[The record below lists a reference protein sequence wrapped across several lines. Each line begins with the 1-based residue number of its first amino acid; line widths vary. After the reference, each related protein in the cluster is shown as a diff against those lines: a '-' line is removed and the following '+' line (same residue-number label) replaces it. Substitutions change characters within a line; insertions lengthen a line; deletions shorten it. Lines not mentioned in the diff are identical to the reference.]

1 LVNSINVGIRI
12 KGCDLLSLFTVLE
25 CGFRLYRVL
34 VIALSPIT
42 SIIFQFM
49 VLHHSFSR
57 FVQFLG
63 LCVISWIIVQSLGLA
78 YVGSISRDPKFFEV
92 LGCFVFFGM
101 FSSKLVLLQ
110 FFQIFQCLVFVDDGA
125 RLGLDT
131 CLFVLCQRIGHFN
144 CLEGYRVILGVMF
157 LGYSE
162 IEKLVSFAPLM
173 WKFGDDIID
182 FRFWVHDST
191 FIPSS

>member
-1 LVNSINVGIRI
+1 M
-12 KGCDLLSLFTVLE
+12 CDIVDNCPILGVSL
-25 CGFRLYRVL
+25 C
-34 VIALSPIT
+34 S
-42 SIIFQFM
+42 
-49 VLHHSFSR
+49 
-57 FVQFLG
+57 
-63 LCVISWIIVQSLGLA
+63 
-78 YVGSISRDPKFFEV
+78 SISRDPKFFEV

-125 RLGLDT
+125 RLGLDA

-162 IEKLVSFAPLM
+162 IEKLVPFAPLM
-173 WKFGDDIID
+173 WKFGDDIIN
-182 FRFWVHDST
+182 FMFWVHDYT
-191 FIPSS
+191 FIPSSLEGFPSSSQV